1 MTSDAA
7 SVFLVALFGIAANW
21 LAYKKGFYKLT
32 PTAAPIVFLKNIIAV
47 FAIYLAMM
55 YLVAPFV
62 GNILFTLSRPM
73 PPPAAMLSFL
83 QFLLMSVMILLFYW
97 YSQSLGKGFF
107 RPVWKNY
114 SALNAKPVYVDIGLG
129 MLTWILS
136 FPVVVVV
143 GELMDMFIYLTFGVE
158 NYEQV
163 AVRYLK
169 TTLGSPSQLLFALL
183 TILVLAP
190 AIEEFL
196 FRGCLQTFFK
206 RHLGTKSAILL
217 SSLCFALFHFATS
230 QGVGNISLIISLFVF
245 ACFLGF
251 IYERQSSLFASIGLH
266 MTFNLASAVRIVWG
280 GE

>member
-1 MTSDAA
+1 MMSDVAFIF
-7 SVFLVALFGIAANW
+7 VIALFGFFANW
-21 LAYKKGFYKLT
+21 IAYKKGFYTLT

-55 YLVAPFV
+55 YVIAPYI
-62 GNILFTLSRPM
+62 GNILFSLSRPM
-73 PPPAAMLSFL
+73 PPPPAMLSFL
-83 QFLLMSVMILLFYW
+83 QFLLMSTMIAAFYW
-97 YSQSLGKGFF
+97 YSQSVGKGFF
-107 RPVWKNY
+107 RQVWKNY
-114 SALNAKPVYVDIGLG
+114 SALNAKPIYVDIGLG

-136 FPVVVVV
+136 FPVVIVV
-143 GELMDMFIYLTFGVE
+143 GELLDMFIYLVFGVE

-169 TTLGSPSQLLFALL
+169 TSLGSPSQLFFAMV
-183 TILVLAP
+183 TILILAP

-230 QGVGNISLIISLFVF
+230 QGVGNISLIASLFVF

-266 MTFNLASAVRIVWG
+266 MTFNLASTIRIVWG